1 MPPLRRSLP
10 VTPSG
15 SCNRGRSCAARYSGL
30 SPQGLLVAQPVSA
43 ASAMPGR
50 ISKRSKVLETGIGG
64 SPGATG
70 EGVAL

>member
-15 SCNRGRSCAARYSGL
+15 ICRAGTFLRSEVLGVVATGI
-30 SPQGLLVAQPVSA
+30 LVAQPVSA
-43 ASAMPGR
+43 ATAMPGR
-50 ISKRSKVLETGIGG
+50 ISKRSEVLETGIGG

-70 EGVAL
+70 EGAAL